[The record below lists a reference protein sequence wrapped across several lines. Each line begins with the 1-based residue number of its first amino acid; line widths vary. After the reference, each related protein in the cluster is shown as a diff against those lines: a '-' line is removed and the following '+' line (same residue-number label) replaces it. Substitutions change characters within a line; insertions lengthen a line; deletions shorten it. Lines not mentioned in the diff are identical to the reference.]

1 MNGAARDY
9 ALDLGIHGCDMV
21 EQSNSRGSYR
31 VVPIVDDVVWFH
43 FEGWVDADLW
53 SPTEEL
59 LDRIIKSRGQVLM
72 LGNGVDWTGYEP
84 GYRVA
89 CTRWF
94 LRRRASIRGVHL
106 LVRSRILRMG
116 VQVVNLAIPI
126 IDGYYEPG
134 EFMAEASRL
143 VPLLETHLRRHSLSS
158 PLSPAAAAIR

>member
-1 MNGAARDY
+1 
-9 ALDLGIHGCDMV
+9 MV

-53 SPTEEL
+53 RPTEEL
-59 LDRIIKSRGQVLM
+59 LDRTIESRGHVLM
-72 LGNGVDWTGYEP
+72 LGNGIDWTGYEP

-94 LRRRASIRGVHL
+94 LRQRASIRGVHL

-126 IDGYYEPG
+126 IDGYSEP
-134 EFMAEASRL
+134 EAFMAEASRL
-143 VPLLETHLRRHSLSS
+143 VPLLETHLRRHGLSS
-158 PLSPAAAAIR
+158 PQAGTVAASR